1 MKHLKG
7 ITDNQLE
14 LLKFVAGREADG
26 ALADLDQV
34 LEKMSWGPTK
44 ESIQFTIRAMIAKG
58 FIEKS
63 GLQSRRGRNRVC
75 FKANEKGKQVL
86 DPRAR
91 LPKAGEPEPFVPGSL
106 EPEMDFELA

>member
-44 ESIQFTIRAMIAKG
+44 
-58 FIEKS
+58 
-63 GLQSRRGRNRVC
+63 
-75 FKANEKGKQVL
+75 
-86 DPRAR
+86 
-91 LPKAGEPEPFVPGSL
+91 
-106 EPEMDFELA
+106 